1 MLRCSIRDTSIPR
14 RIAKASRSSPIV
26 PRNPWLS
33 LTADVT
39 RLYFE
44 AQDVIG
50 LRLLATARGDTE
62 AGEEALLMIL
72 EKGQAAW
79 DAQFLLTKSVASGE
93 IHLAP
98 ARAVA
103 LYRRRVQAN
112 HRRLSRRSRLS
123 RDRADGHEDL

>member
-1 MLRCSIRDTSIPR
+1 M
-14 RIAKASRSSPIV
+14 

-50 LRLLATARGDTE
+50 LRLLATAMGDTE

-72 EKGQAAW
+72 EKGQAAC
-79 DAQFLLTKSVASGE
+79 DAQFLITKSVAAGE

-112 HRRLSRRSRLS
+112 HRRLSKRTRL
-123 RDRADGHEDL
+123 RHDRANGHEDL